1 LSDTR
6 RIERCWER
14 VLGECL
20 SALADSVKLGAGCDS
35 AQAFGVA
42 TLQAPIALLLMD
54 AAEFVTD
61 R

>member
-1 LSDTR
+1 VG
-6 RIERCWER
+6 RCR
-14 VLGECL
+14 